1 MLKWILQARVLPLP
15 SPGDLPNPR
24 IEPGSPAWQ
33 THSLPSEPLGS
44 VLSVLIITVIIL
56 DNKFEVQMLQVSQL
70 GRAELRL
77 GPLDLKPVCSPCSRL
92 NERGIV
98 SCWKTPQLNSEHYP
112 VVM

>member
-1 MLKWILQARVLPLP
+1 
-15 SPGDLPNPR
+15 
-24 IEPGSPAWQ
+24 
-33 THSLPSEPLGS
+33 
-44 VLSVLIITVIIL
+44 
-56 DNKFEVQMLQVSQL
+56 MLQVIQL